1 MDNYIQI
8 IFSSFTNGKQSTTQA
23 QQMIPQDINVEDV
36 LRGMVMV
43 EGAKEYLVL
52 NSEGTLIFIQEFPS
66 RRVLPSLPRRL
77 CICPS

>member
-1 MDNYIQI
+1 MQYL
-8 IFSSFTNGKQSTTQA
+8 TQA

-52 NSEGTLIFIQEFPS
+52 NSEGISTSTQEFPS
-66 RRVLPSLPRRL
+66 RKVQQSLLKRHCIYPS
-77 CICPS
+77 